1 MEASA
6 FPISGEE
13 QALEKR
19 PKDKRPRGPLD
30 GGSKWARWALRYS
43 VLFYLAALLI
53 IPVIMIFIRT
63 FEDGFIESFEAVTS
77 EAGLHALK
85 LTIITVLIA
94 VPINTVFGVLT
105 AIVLVRQKFR
115 GKAFLNA
122 LIDIPFAIS
131 PVVIGLALI
140 LLYGPRD
147 GFVGEWFFENGI
159 QIIFSTPGIVLACI
173 FVSLPFVVR
182 EVVPV
187 LREIGDEQEQAA
199 TTLGAGPWQTFWRV
213 TLPAIRWGVTYGV
226 VLSTARVLGEFGAVS
241 VVSGRISGQ
250 TETLPLFVRK
260 QFEVF
265 NQGGGYAAAMVLA
278 ALALLT
284 LLLMNLINKKEER
297 V

>member
-1 MEASA
+1 MRRA
-6 FPISGEE
+6 
-13 QALEKR
+13 
-19 PKDKRPRGPLD
+19 
-30 GGSKWARWALRYS
+30 
-43 VLFYLAALLI
+43 
-53 IPVIMIFIRT
+53 
-63 FEDGFIESFEAVTS
+63 
-77 EAGLHALK
+77 
-85 LTIITVLIA
+85 
-94 VPINTVFGVLT
+94 
-105 AIVLVRQKFR
+105 
-115 GKAFLNA
+115 
-122 LIDIPFAIS
+122 
-131 PVVIGLALI
+131 
-140 LLYGPRD
+140 
-147 GFVGEWFFENGI
+147 
-159 QIIFSTPGIVLACI
+159 
-173 FVSLPFVVR
+173 R

-187 LREIGDEQEQAA
+187 LREVGDEQEQAA

-213 TLPAIRWGVTYGV
+213 TLPSIRWGVTYGV

>member
-1 MEASA
+1 METATM
-6 FPISGEE
+6 PIPGPPPE
-13 QALEKR
+13 AAKAPKLE
-19 PKDKRPRGPLD
+19 
-30 GGSKWARWALRYS
+30 GGSKWAKYGLRFG
-43 VLFYLAALLI
+43 VLFYLSALLLV
-53 IPVIMIFIRT
+53 PVAMIFVRV
-63 FEDGFIESFEAVTS
+63 FQDGFISSFEAVTS
-77 EAGLHALK
+77 PDGLHALK
-85 LTIITVLIA
+85 LTLITVAIA
-94 VPINTVFGVLT
+94 VPINTVFGIL
-105 AIVLVRQKFR
+105 AALVLVRQKFR

-131 PVVIGLALI
+131 PVVIGLSLI

-147 GFVGEWFFENGI
+147 GLVGEWFANQGI
-159 QIIFSTPGIVLACI
+159 QIIFSTPGIVIACI

-199 TTLGAGPWQTFWRV
+199 ATLGANGWQTFRKV
-213 TLPAIRWGVTYGV
+213 TLPAIRWGVTYGI

-260 QFEVF
+260 QFEVL
-265 NQGGGYAAAMVLA
+265 NSGGGYAAAMILA
-278 ALALLT
+278 VLALLT
-284 LLLMNLINKKEER
+284 LLVMNLTNKQEKR